1 MKNPHL
7 SIVTTLYRSERFL
20 DSFVAHCVAA
30 MAAIACE
37 NYEIVFVNDGSPDN
51 SLAKI
56 LQLKETNNHIVAVD
70 LSRNFGHHYAIMAGL
85 NYASGDYVFLID
97 CDLEVPPSHIPTF
110 YSKFLSETGCDVVYG
125 VQETR
130 KGSFIERTVGG
141 MFYNFFNSLTDTQI
155 PENLLTERL
164 MNRRYINELIKMG
177 DKNIFMAG
185 MMQWVGFKQIPI
197 IIKKGQREGKSTYT
211 IGKRIALS
219 LQAVTSFSSY
229 PLIMLF
235 KFGFFISLISVITG
249 LYFLIYKLINP
260 QIVLSGFTFLI
271 VALLFSVGIIVSSL
285 GILGIYIDKLF
296 NQTKNRPT
304 FIVKEIYK

>member
-20 DSFVAHCVAA
+20 DSFVAQCEIA
-30 MAAIACE
+30 MAEISCD

-51 SLAKI
+51 SLAKV
-56 LQLKETNNHIVAVD
+56 LELKGSNNHIVAVD

-85 NYASGDYVFLID
+85 NCATGENIFLID
-97 CDLEVPPSHIPTF
+97 CDLEVPPTYIPTF
-110 YSKFLSETGCDVVYG
+110 YNKFNEEQCDVVYG
-125 VQETR
+125 VQESR

-141 MFYNFFNSLTDTQI
+141 LFYRFFNNLTDTQI

-164 MNRRYINELIKMG
+164 MSRRYVNELIKLG

-197 IIKKGQREGKSTYT
+197 TIKKGQRDGKSTYT
-211 IGKRIALS
+211 LGKRIALS
-219 LQAVTSFSSY
+219 MQAITSFSSY
-229 PLIMLF
+229 PLVVLF
-235 KFGFFISLISVITG
+235 KFGFFISAISVITG
-249 LYFLIYKLINP
+249 LYFLIRKIIYP
-260 QIVLSGFTFLI
+260 EIVLSGFTFLI
-271 VALLFSVGIIVSSL
+271 VALLFSVGVIISSL

-304 FIVKEIYK
+304 FIVKDIYK

>member
-20 DSFVAHCVAA
+20 DKFVLQCESA
-30 MAAIACE
+30 MAEIKCE
-37 NYEIVFVNDGSPDN
+37 DYEILFVNDGSPDN
-51 SLAKI
+51 SLAKV
-56 LQLKETNNHIVAVD
+56 LQLKQTNNHIVAVD

-85 NYASGDYVFLID
+85 NCASGDYVFLID
-97 CDLEVPPSHIPTF
+97 CDLEVPPTQIPTF
-110 YSKFLSETGCDVVYG
+110 YNKFQDENCDVVYG
-125 VQETR
+125 VQEIR
-130 KGSFIERTVGG
+130 KGSFIERTIGG
-141 MFYNFFNSLTDTQI
+141 LFYNFFNSLTDTRI

-164 MNRRYINELIKMG
+164 MSRRYVNELIKMG

-185 MMQWVGFKQIPI
+185 MMQWVGFKQVPI
-197 IIKKGQREGKSTYT
+197 NIKKGQREGKSTYT
-211 IGKRIALS
+211 LGKRIALS
-219 LQAVTSFSSY
+219 MQAITSFSSY
-229 PLIMLF
+229 PLVVLF
-235 KFGFFISLISVITG
+235 KFGFFISAISIVTG

-260 QIVLSGFTFLI
+260 EIVLSGFTFLI

>member
-1 MKNPHL
+1 MTTPHL

-20 DSFVAHCVAA
+20 DTFVNQCELA
-30 MAAIACE
+30 MSEIKCD

-51 SLAKI
+51 SLDKV
-56 LQLKETNNHIVAVD
+56 LQLKKLNSHIVAVD

-85 NYASGDYVFLID
+85 NCASGDLIFLID
-97 CDLEVPPSHIPTF
+97 CDLEVPPTQIPVF
-110 YSKFLSETGCDVVYG
+110 YNKYKENNFDVVYG

-141 MFYNFFNSLTDTQI
+141 IFYSFFNSLTDTQI

-164 MNRRYINELIKMG
+164 MSRRYVNELIKLG

-185 MMQWVGFKQIPI
+185 MMQWIGFKQVPVK
-197 IIKKGQREGKSTYT
+197 IKKGQREGKSTYT
-211 IGKRIALS
+211 LGKRFALS
-219 LQAVTSFSSY
+219 LQAVISFSSY
-229 PLIMLF
+229 PLVVLF
-235 KFGFFISLISVITG
+235 KFGFLISVVSVITG
-249 LYFLIYKLINP
+249 LYFLIYKLIKP
-260 QIVLSGFTFLI
+260 EIVLSGFTFLI
-271 VALLFSVGIIVSSL
+271 VALLFSVGVIISSL

-304 FIVKEIYK
+304 YIVKDIYK

>member
-20 DSFVAHCVAA
+20 ESFVAQCVEA

-37 NYEIVFVNDGSPDN
+37 SYEIVFVNDGSPDN
-51 SLAKI
+51 SLAKV
-56 LQLKETNNHIVAVD
+56 LQLKELNNHIVAVD

-85 NYASGDYVFLID
+85 NCVSGDYVFLID
-97 CDLEVPPSHIPTF
+97 CDLEVSPTQISTF
-110 YSKFLSETGCDVVYG
+110 YNTFLNEHNCDVVYG
-125 VQETR
+125 IQETR
-130 KGSFIERTVGG
+130 KGSFLERKLGG
-141 MFYNFFNSLTDTQI
+141 LFYSFFNSLTDTQI

-197 IIKKGQREGKSTYT
+197 TIKKGQREGKSTYT
-211 IGKRIALS
+211 LGKRIALS

>member
-20 DSFVAHCVAA
+20 DKFVLQCESA
-30 MAAIACE
+30 MAEIKCE
-37 NYEIVFVNDGSPDN
+37 DYEILFVNDGSPDN
-51 SLAKI
+51 SLAKV
-56 LQLKETNNHIVAVD
+56 LQLKQTNKHIVAVD

-85 NYASGDYVFLID
+85 NCASGDYVFLID
-97 CDLEVPPSHIPTF
+97 CDLEVPPTQIPTF
-110 YSKFLSETGCDVVYG
+110 YNKFQDENCDVVYG
-125 VQETR
+125 VQEIR
-130 KGSFIERTVGG
+130 KGSFVERTVGG
-141 MFYNFFNSLTDTQI
+141 LFYNFFNSLTDTRI

-164 MNRRYINELIKMG
+164 MSRRYVNELIKMG

-185 MMQWVGFKQIPI
+185 MMQWIGFKQVPI
-197 IIKKGQREGKSTYT
+197 TIKKGQREGKSTYT
-211 IGKRIALS
+211 LGKRIALS
-219 LQAVTSFSSY
+219 MQAITSFSSY
-229 PLIMLF
+229 PLVVLF
-235 KFGFFISLISVITG
+235 KFGFFISAISIVTG

-260 QIVLSGFTFLI
+260 EIVLSGFTFLI

>member
-1 MKNPHL
+1 MNNPQL

-20 DSFVAHCVAA
+20 DTFVAQCETA
-30 MAAIACE
+30 MAEIACE

-51 SLAKI
+51 SLAKV
-56 LQLKETNNHIVAVD
+56 LQLKQSYSHIVAVD

-85 NYASGDYVFLID
+85 NCASGDSVFLID
-97 CDLEVPPSHIPTF
+97 CDLEVPPTQIPVF
-110 YSKFLSETGCDVVYG
+110 YAKFLSEQCDVVYG

-141 MFYNFFNSLTDTQI
+141 LFYSFFNNLTDTQI

-164 MNRRYINELIKMG
+164 MSRRYVNELIKLG

-197 IIKKGQREGKSTYT
+197 TIKKGQREGKSTYT
-211 IGKRIALS
+211 LGKRIALS
-219 LQAVTSFSSY
+219 MQAITSFSSY
-229 PLIMLF
+229 PLIVLF
-235 KFGFFISLISVITG
+235 KFGFLISAISVITG
-249 LYFLIYKLINP
+249 LYFLIYKLVKP
-260 QIVLSGFTFLI
+260 EIVLSGFTFLI
-271 VALLFSVGIIVSSL
+271 VALLFSVGVIISSL

-304 FIVKEIYK
+304 FIVKDIYKQ

>member
-1 MKNPHL
+1 MKIPHI

-20 DSFVAHCVAA
+20 DKFVAQCEAA
-30 MAAIACE
+30 MTEISCD

-51 SLAKI
+51 SLAKV
-56 LQLKETNNHIVAVD
+56 LQLKETNKNIVAVD

-85 NYASGDYVFLID
+85 NCASGESVFLID
-97 CDLEVPPSHIPTF
+97 CDLEVPPTHIPTF
-110 YSKFLSETGCDVVYG
+110 YNKFNEEQCDVVYG

-130 KGSFIERTVGG
+130 KGSFVERAVGG
-141 MFYNFFNSLTDTQI
+141 LFYSFFNSLTDTRI

-164 MNRRYINELIKMG
+164 MSRRYVNELIKLG

-185 MMQWVGFKQIPI
+185 MMQWVGFKQVPI
-197 IIKKGQREGKSTYT
+197 TIKKGQREGKSTYT
-211 IGKRIALS
+211 LGKRIALS
-219 LQAVTSFSSY
+219 MQAITSFSSY
-229 PLIMLF
+229 PLVVLF
-235 KFGFFISLISVITG
+235 KFGFFISAISIITG

-260 QIVLSGFTFLI
+260 EVVLSGFTFLI
-271 VALLFSVGIIVSSL
+271 VALLFSVGVIVSSL
-285 GILGIYIDKLF
+285 GVLGIYIDKLF

>member
-20 DSFVAHCVAA
+20 EKFVSQCESA
-30 MAAIACE
+30 MAEIKCE
-37 NYEIVFVNDGSPDN
+37 NYEILFVNDGSPDN
-51 SLAKI
+51 SLAKV
-56 LQLKETNNHIVAVD
+56 LQLKQTNNHIVAVD

-85 NYASGDYVFLID
+85 NCASGDYVFLID
-97 CDLEVPPSHIPTF
+97 CDLEVPPTQIPTF
-110 YSKFLSETGCDVVYG
+110 YNKFQDENCDVVYG
-125 VQETR
+125 VQEIR
-130 KGSFIERTVGG
+130 KGSFIERTIGG
-141 MFYNFFNSLTDTQI
+141 LFYNFFNSLTDTRI

-164 MNRRYINELIKMG
+164 MSRRYVNELIKMG

-185 MMQWVGFKQIPI
+185 MMQWVGFKQVPI
-197 IIKKGQREGKSTYT
+197 NIKKGQREGKSTYT
-211 IGKRIALS
+211 LGKRIALS
-219 LQAVTSFSSY
+219 MQAITSFSSY
-229 PLIMLF
+229 PLVVLF
-235 KFGFFISLISVITG
+235 KFGFFISAISIVTG

-260 QIVLSGFTFLI
+260 EIVLSGFTFLI